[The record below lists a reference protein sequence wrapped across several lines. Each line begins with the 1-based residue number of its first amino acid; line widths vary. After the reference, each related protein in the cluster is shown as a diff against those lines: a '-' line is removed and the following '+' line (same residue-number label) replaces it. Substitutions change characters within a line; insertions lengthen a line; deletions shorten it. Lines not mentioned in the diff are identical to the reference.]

1 MRWREIKKGR
11 TAAPDSDNTSS
22 VNYAGFL
29 VRTKALITDLFMI
42 YAPILYIITY
52 LVMGGKDDFQSSQLA
67 PLVGVTLYALIYA
80 VLLARSGQTPGKKAY
95 DIKVVDAKTLETISF
110 FRAFLRFVAFLFS
123 AMTLI
128 GILVLL
134 YRSDKRTLHDL
145 LSGTAVIYEGSG
157 KREEGRKNSVGT

>member
-1 MRWREIKKGR
+1 M
-11 TAAPDSDNTSS
+11 A
-22 VNYAGFL
+22 YAGFL

-95 DIKVVDAKTLETISF
+95 DIKVVDAETFETLSF
-110 FRAFLRFVAFLFS
+110 FRALLRFVSFLFS
-123 AMTLI
+123 AMTLL
-128 GILVLL
+128 GILMLF

-145 LSGTAVIYEGSG
+145 LSGTAVIYEGRS
-157 KREEGRKNSVGT
+157 KKEEGKENSVGT